1 MTAAP
6 RRTSPTCKWKSRL
19 AAEAGRGSWSLPVPL
34 GWMQLAHRPLR
45 LLVAVAG
52 IAFAV
57 MLILMQLGFRS
68 ALFESTLRFHERFRY
83 DIALFSTDSV
93 FIVRPAPFTIRRLYE
108 ALGSGDVE
116 SVSPVYIFPAT
127 WKNPWDNSRRSLNA
141 VGIDPTRDLLDT
153 PGFSENLPKL
163 AAQDVVL
170 FDRASRPEFGPVG
183 EKWRDGMPLVTE
195 VNDRSV
201 SVVGLVEIGPS
212 FGIDGTVLTSVDNW
226 LRLFPE
232 KSRNQIS
239 LGLVTLRPGV
249 DPDAARDRLRE
260 YVPADVLV
268 LTKADFAAREKA
280 YWNGATPIGYVFAF
294 GAIMGLVVG
303 AIIVYQ
309 ILFAD
314 VSEHLREYATLRAI
328 GYRNRFVSGIVMQ
341 QAAILAVLGYLP
353 GLLASWLLYR
363 SAAQAT
369 RLPLHL
375 TADRA
380 VTVFLLTLAMCA
392 LSGFLALRKVRKLD
406 PAEVF

>member
-1 MTAAP
+1 
-6 RRTSPTCKWKSRL
+6 L
-19 AAEAGRGSWSLPVPL
+19 AAETTWRLPLPAAPL
-34 GWMQLAHRPLR
+34 GWLQLWHKPLR
-45 LLVAVAG
+45 LAVAVAG

-57 MLILMQLGFRS
+57 LLILMQLGFRS

-108 ALGSGDVE
+108 ALGSTDVE

-127 WKNPWDNSRRSLNA
+127 WKNPWDHGRRSINA
-141 VGIDPTRDLLDT
+141 VGVDPTRDVLDT
-153 PGFSENLPKL
+153 PGFTENHRKL

-183 EKWRDGMPLVTE
+183 REWREGSPIETE
-195 VNDRSV
+195 VNDRTV

-212 FGIDGTVLTSVDNW
+212 FGIDGTILTSVDNW
-226 LRLFPE
+226 LRLFPDR
-232 KSRNQIS
+232 SRNQIE

-249 DPDAARDRLRE
+249 DPKAARDRLRE
-260 YVPADVLV
+260 RIPPDVLV
-268 LTKADFAAREKA
+268 MTKAEFAAREKA

-328 GYRNRFVSGIVMQ
+328 GYRNRFVSGIVLQ
-341 QAAILAVLGYLP
+341 QALILAVLGFLP
-353 GLLASWLLYR
+353 GLLASWALYAQ
-363 SAAQAT
+363 AAKAT

-375 TADRA
+375 TPERG
-380 VTVFLLTLAMCA
+380 VTVLCLTLAMCA
-392 LSGFLALRKVRKLD
+392 LSGYLALRKVRRLD

>member
-1 MTAAP
+1 
-6 RRTSPTCKWKSRL
+6 L
-19 AAEAGRGSWSLPVPL
+19 AAESAWRRIVPAAPL
-34 GWMQLAHRPLR
+34 GWLQLWHRPLR
-45 LLVAVAG
+45 LAVAVAG

-57 MLILMQLGFRS
+57 LLILMQLGFRS

-93 FIVRPAPFTIRRLYE
+93 FIVRPAAFTIRRLYE
-108 ALGSGDVE
+108 ALGSPDVE

-127 WKNPWDNSRRSLNA
+127 WKNPWDHGRRSINA
-141 VGIDPTRDLLDT
+141 VGIDPTRDVLAT
-153 PGFSENLPKL
+153 PGFGENLRKL
-163 AAQDVVL
+163 GAQDVVL

-183 EKWRDGMPLVTE
+183 QEWREDRPIETE
-195 VNDRSV
+195 INDRAMT
-201 SVVGLVEIGPS
+201 VVGLVEIGPS
-212 FGIDGTVLTSVDNW
+212 FGIDGTILTSIDNW

-232 KSRNQIS
+232 RPRNQIQ

-249 DPDAARDRLRE
+249 SPDAARDRLRE
-260 YVPADVLV
+260 QLPGDVLV
-268 LTKADFAAREKA
+268 MTKADFAARERA

-303 AIIVYQ
+303 AIVVYQ

-328 GYRNRFVSGIVMQ
+328 GYRNRFVSGIVLQ

-353 GLLASWLLYR
+353 GMAASWFLYR
-363 SAAQAT
+363 QAAAAT

-380 VTVFLLTLAMCA
+380 GTVFVLTLAMCA
-392 LSGFLALRKVRKLD
+392 LSGLLALRKVRRLD